1 MKPKECWGDKFS
13 VLRDQLKWD
22 IAFKWDIASFYFFL
36 WKPHANLSNLK
47 KKKIGINN
55 DVLCV

>member
-22 IAFKWDIASFYFFL
+22 IDFKWDIASFYFFL

-47 KKKIGINN
+47 KNWDK
-55 DVLCV
+55 